1 MRLGPG
7 DEARAAAV
15 LLHPA
20 VRDRLFDDSPVPSM
34 AEIGGVLSDRDVF
47 VLMPAEGAILIATP
61 FVYSTFAVHQAA
73 IPGIRGAAVVQAGR
87 LAVRWMFDNVADC
100 RKLVGLTPSYN
111 VPAIASA
118 RRAGFVIEGCMT
130 GAVLRAGKLH
140 DLIVLG
146 FSRGEV
152 LR

>member
-20 VRDRLFDDSPVPSM
+20 VKDLLFDDSPAPSV
-34 AEIGGVLSDRDVF
+34 AEIVEVLADPDVF

-87 LAVRWMFDNVADC
+87 LAVQWMFDNVAGC
-100 RKLVGLTPSYN
+100 RKLVGMTPSWN
-111 VPAIASA
+111 LPAIAAA
-118 RRAGFVIEGCMT
+118 RRVGFSVEGCIT
-130 GAVLRAGKLH
+130 GAVLRDGKLH

-146 FSRGEV
+146 LARGEA
-152 LR
+152 

>member
-7 DEARAAAV
+7 DKARAAAV

-20 VRDRLFDDSPVPSM
+20 VTGGLFDDSLVPTPE
-34 AEIGGVLSDRDVF
+34 EISEVLADPGVF

-61 FVYSTFAVHQAA
+61 FLYSTFAVHQAA

-87 LAVRWMFDNVADC
+87 LAVRWMFDNVAGC
-100 RKLVGLTPSYN
+100 RKLVGLTPSWN

-118 RRAGFVIEGCMT
+118 RRIGFQIEGRIA
-130 GAVLRAGKLH
+130 GAVLRGGKLH
-140 DLIVLG
+140 DLVVLG
-146 FSRGEV
+146 LARGEV
-152 LR
+152 R